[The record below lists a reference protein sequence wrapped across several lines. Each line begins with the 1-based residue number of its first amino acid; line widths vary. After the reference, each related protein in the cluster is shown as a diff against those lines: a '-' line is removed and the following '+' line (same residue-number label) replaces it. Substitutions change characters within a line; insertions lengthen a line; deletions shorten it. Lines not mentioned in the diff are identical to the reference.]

1 MATSIIESGS
11 YDLLIDTGFIIDGF
25 TLDDTE
31 KGVLNN
37 TEYVLNGTTQYASV
51 IEGSTNITVTRG
63 RRDIGDQFTA
73 GSMNFNLL
81 DGYAGG
87 VFNPFNQDSP
97 FFDTNTA
104 QPGLAPMRNVILT
117 REGEELFNGYIV
129 DYTYDFNL
137 GGLDEVNV
145 ACADRFYVL
154 SQTYM
159 DEYNVSEELA
169 NVRIEAVLD
178 LPEVNAFQL
187 PGERNIETSSVLLG
201 GTSAYTIPNGTS
213 VAAYMAKINE
223 SVQGRIFV
231 ARDGTFTFQD
241 RIGTTLS
248 APIATFHDD
257 GTNIPYDQ
265 VGISFEANQV
275 VNRATVNR
283 PDGSG
288 PGPGGGTTPQV
299 AEDLTSQ
306 ATYFIQTTAIS
317 DALVHND
324 AAALALAEYL
334 LVAEP
339 EPRYTSVSTPFSA
352 LTDAQRDTVAVIEIG
367 TTISVEK
374 SFATGLTTTQLAQE
388 LAVEGIQHQIDL
400 SSGHR
405 ITLFTSPTTL
415 VFELVLDDLIYGIT
429 DSDNVLG

>member
-1 MATSIIESGS
+1 MAATIVDSGS
-11 YDLLIDTGFIIDGF
+11 YDLLIDTGFLVDAF
-25 TLDDTE
+25 VLDDTT
-31 KGVLNN
+31 KGVLDNSQ
-37 TEYVLNGTTQYASV
+37 YVLNGTTQYASV

-97 FFDTNTA
+97 FFDTANA

-117 REGEELFNGYIV
+117 REGEELFNGYII

-169 NVRIEAVLD
+169 NVRVEAVLD

-187 PGERNIETSSVLLG
+187 PGERNIETSTITLG
-201 GTSAYTIPNGTS
+201 GAAAYTVPNGTS

-248 APIATFHDD
+248 APIAIFHDD
-257 GTNIPYDQ
+257 GTDIPYDQ
-265 VGISFEANQV
+265 VGISFEANEV
-275 VNRATVNR
+275 VNRASVTHAGATL
-283 PDGSG
+283 PE
-288 PGPGGGTTPQV
+288 V
-299 AEDLTSQ
+299 AEDLASQ
-306 ATYFIQTTAIS
+306 ATYFIQTTSIS
-317 DALVHND
+317 DALVHNGT
-324 AAALALAEYL
+324 AALDLANYL

-339 EPRYTSVSTPFSA
+339 TPRYTSVSTPFST
-352 LTDAQRDTVAVIEIG
+352 LTDAQRDIVAVIEIG
-367 TTISVEK
+367 NTISVEK

-400 SSGHR
+400 STGHR

-415 VFELVLDDLIYGIT
+415 VFELILDDAVYGT
-429 DSDNVLG
+429 LDEENVLG

>member
-1 MATSIIESGS
+1 MAATIVDSGS
-11 YDLLIDTGFIIDGF
+11 YDLLIDTGFIVDGF
-25 TLDDTE
+25 TLDDTT

-51 IEGSTNITVTRG
+51 IEGSTNINVTRG

-97 FFDTNTA
+97 YFDTANA

-117 REGEELFNGYIV
+117 REGEELFNGYII

-145 ACADRFYVL
+145 QCADRFYVL

-159 DEYNVSEELA
+159 DEYNVSEQLA
-169 NVRIEAVLD
+169 NVRVEAVLD

-187 PGERNIETSSVLLG
+187 PGERNIEASTVQLG
-201 GTSAYTIPNGTS
+201 GAAAYTVPNGTS

-248 APIATFHDD
+248 ASVADFHDN
-257 GTNIPYDQ
+257 GTAIPYDQ

-275 VNRATVNR
+275 VNRASVTHAG
-283 PDGSG
+283 GS
-288 PGPGGGTTPQV
+288 PEV
-299 AEDLTSQ
+299 AEDLASQ
-306 ATYFIQTTAIS
+306 ATYFIQTTSIS

-339 EPRYTSVSTPFSA
+339 EPRYTSVSTPFST

-367 TTISVEK
+367 DTVSIEK
-374 SFATGLTTTQLAQE
+374 SFATGNTTTSLAQE
-388 LAVEGIQHQIDL
+388 LAIEGIQHQIDL

-429 DSDNVLG
+429 NSTNVLG

>member
-1 MATSIIESGS
+1 MATSIVESGS
-11 YDLLIDTGFIIDGF
+11 YDLLIDTGFLVNAF
-25 TLDDTE
+25 TLDDPLR
-31 KGVLNN
+31 GILDDP
-37 TEYVLNGTTQYASV
+37 EYVLNGTTQYASV

-63 RRDIGDQFTA
+63 RKDIGDQFTA

-97 FFDTNTA
+97 FFDTANA

-117 REGEELFNGYIV
+117 REGEELFNGYII

-159 DEYNVSEELA
+159 DTFNVSEELA
-169 NVRIEAVLD
+169 NVRVEAVLD

-201 GTSAYTIPNGTS
+201 GASAYTVPNGTS

-248 APIATFHDD
+248 ASVADFHDD
-257 GTNIPYDQ
+257 GTNIPFDQ
-265 VGISFEANQV
+265 VGISFEANEV
-275 VNRATVNR
+275 VNRASVTHAGATS
-283 PDGSG
+283 PE
-288 PGPGGGTTPQV
+288 V
-299 AEDLTSQ
+299 AEDLASQ
-306 ATYFIQTTAIS
+306 ATYFIQTTSIS
-317 DALVHND
+317 DALVHNNT
-324 AAALALAEYL
+324 AAQDLATYL
-334 LVAEP
+334 LVGEP
-339 EPRYTSVSTPFSA
+339 SARYTSVSTPFST
-352 LTDAQRDTVAVIEIG
+352 LTDAQRDIVAVIEIG
-367 TTISVEK
+367 NTITIEK

-405 ITLFTSPTTL
+405 ITLFTSPTSL
-415 VFELVLDDLIYGIT
+415 IFELILDDLIYGT
-429 DSDNVLG
+429 LDAKNVLG

>member
-1 MATSIIESGS
+1 MATSIVESGS
-11 YDLLIDTGFIIDGF
+11 YDLLIDTGFLVNAF
-25 TLDDTE
+25 VLDDTD

-87 VFNPFNQDSP
+87 VFNPFNTDSP
-97 FFDTNTA
+97 FFDTANA

-117 REGEELFNGYIV
+117 REGEELFNGYII

-159 DEYNVSEELA
+159 DTFNVSEELA
-169 NVRIEAVLD
+169 NERVEAVLD

-187 PGERNIETSSVLLG
+187 PGERNIEASTLTLG
-201 GTSAYTIPNGTS
+201 GTGVYTVPNGTS

-223 SVQGRIFV
+223 AVQGRIFV

-248 APIATFHDD
+248 ASVADFHDD
-257 GTNIPYDQ
+257 GTQIPFDQ
-265 VGISFEANQV
+265 VGISFEANEV
-275 VNRATVNR
+275 VNRASVSL
-283 PDGSG
+283 PSGS
-288 PGPGGGTTPQV
+288 PEV
-299 AEDLTSQ
+299 AEDLSSQ
-306 ATYFIQTTAIS
+306 ATYFIQTTSIS
-317 DALVHND
+317 DCLLNNNT
-324 AAALALAEYL
+324 AAQDLATYL

-339 EPRYTSVSTPFSA
+339 TPRYTSVSTPFST
-352 LTDAQRDTVAVIEIG
+352 LTDAQRDIVAVIEIG
-367 TTISVEK
+367 NTITVEK

-388 LAVEGIQHQIDL
+388 LAVEGIQHQIDV

-405 ITLFTSPTTL
+405 ITLFTSPTSL
-415 VFELVLDDLIYGIT
+415 VFELILDDAVYGT
-429 DSDNVLG
+429 LDAENVLG

>member
-1 MATSIIESGS
+1 MATSIVESGS

-25 TLDDTE
+25 TLDDTT

-51 IEGSTNITVTRG
+51 IEGSTNITVNRG
-63 RRDIGDQFTA
+63 RQDTGDQFTA
-73 GSMNFNLL
+73 GSMTFNLL

-97 FFDTNTA
+97 FFDSSNG

-129 DYTYDFNL
+129 DYMYDFAL
-137 GGLDEVNV
+137 GGLDVVNV
-145 ACADRFYVL
+145 TCADRYYVL

-159 DEYNVSEELA
+159 AEYNVAEELA
-169 NVRIEAVLD
+169 NVRVEAVLD

-187 PGERNIETSSVLLG
+187 PGERNIEVSSVLFG
-201 GTSAYTIPNGTS
+201 GASAYTVPNGTS

-231 ARDGTFTFQD
+231 ARDGVFTFQD

-248 APIATFHDD
+248 APIASFHDD
-257 GTNIPYDQ
+257 GTNIPMDQ

-275 VNRATVNR
+275 VNRASVTHAGASN
-283 PDGSG
+283 PEI
-288 PGPGGGTTPQV
+288 
-299 AEDLTSQ
+299 AEDLASQ
-306 ATYFIQTTAIS
+306 ATYFIQTNSIS

-334 LVAEP
+334 IVGEP
-339 EPRYTSVSTPFSA
+339 EPRYTNVSTPFLM
-352 LTDAQRDTVAVIEIG
+352 LTDAQRDTVAVLEIG
-367 TTISVEK
+367 DTISVEK
-374 SFATGLTTTQLAQE
+374 SFNTGNTTTSLAQE
-388 LAVEGIQHQIDL
+388 LAIEGIQHQIDL
-400 SSGHR
+400 STGHR

-429 DSDNVLG
+429 NSTNVLG

>member
-1 MATSIIESGS
+1 MAATIVQSGS
-11 YDLLIDTGFIIDGF
+11 YDLLIDTGFIVDGF
-25 TLDDTE
+25 TLDDTL
-31 KGVLNN
+31 KGVLDN

-51 IEGSTNITVTRG
+51 IDGSTNITVTRG

-87 VFNPFNQDSP
+87 VFNPFNTDSP
-97 FFDTNTA
+97 FFDTANG

-117 REGEELFNGYIV
+117 REGEELFNGYII

-159 DEYNVSEELA
+159 DTFNVSEELA
-169 NVRIEAVLD
+169 NVRVEAVLD

-187 PGERNIETSSVLLG
+187 PGERNIEASTVLLG
-201 GTSAYTIPNGTS
+201 GASAYTVPNGTS

-248 APIATFHDD
+248 ASVADFHDN

-275 VNRATVNR
+275 VNRASVTHA
-283 PDGSG
+283 GA
-288 PGPGGGTTPQV
+288 TTPEV
-299 AEDLTSQ
+299 AEDLASQ
-306 ATYFIQTTAIS
+306 ATYFIQTTSIS

-324 AAALALAEYL
+324 AAALELAQYL

-339 EPRYTSVSTPFSA
+339 EPRYTSVSTPFST

-367 TTISVEK
+367 NTITIEK
-374 SFATGLTTTQLAQE
+374 SFNTGNTTTSLAQE

-405 ITLFTSPTTL
+405 ITLFTSPTSL
-415 VFELVLDDLIYGIT
+415 VFELILDDAVYGT
-429 DSDNVLG
+429 LDAENVLG

>member
-1 MATSIIESGS
+1 MATSIVESGS
-11 YDLLIDTGFIIDGF
+11 YDLLIDTGFLVNAF
-25 TLDDTE
+25 VLDDTD

-87 VFNPFNQDSP
+87 VFNPFNQNSP
-97 FFDTNTA
+97 FFDSSNG

-117 REGEELFNGYIV
+117 REGEELFNGYII

-169 NVRIEAVLD
+169 NVRVEAVLD

-187 PGERNIETSSVLLG
+187 PGERNIETSTVLLG
-201 GTSAYTIPNGTS
+201 GASAYTVPNGTS

-248 APIATFHDD
+248 ASVADFHDD
-257 GTNIPYDQ
+257 GTQIPFDQ
-265 VGISFEANQV
+265 VGISFEANEV
-275 VNRATVNR
+275 VNRASVTHA
-283 PDGSG
+283 GA
-288 PGPGGGTTPQV
+288 TTPEV
-299 AEDLTSQ
+299 AEDLASQ
-306 ATYFIQTTAIS
+306 ATYFIQTTSIS

-324 AAALALAEYL
+324 TAAQDLATYL

-339 EPRYTSVSTPFSA
+339 TPRYTSVSTPFST
-352 LTDAQRDTVAVIEIG
+352 LTDAQRDIVAVIEIG
-367 TTISVEK
+367 NTITVEK
-374 SFATGLTTTQLAQE
+374 SFATSGLTTTQLAQE

>member
-1 MATSIIESGS
+1 MAATIVQSGS
-11 YDLLIDTGFIIDGF
+11 YDLLIDTGFLVDAF
-25 TLDDTE
+25 VLDDTT

-51 IEGSTNITVTRG
+51 IDGSTTISVNRG
-63 RRDIGDQFTA
+63 RQDTGDQFTA
-73 GSMNFNLL
+73 GSMTFNLL

-97 FFDTNTA
+97 FFDTAND

-117 REGEELFNGYIV
+117 REGEELFNGFIV
-129 DYTYDFNL
+129 DYMYDFSL
-137 GGLDEVNV
+137 GGLDSVSV
-145 ACADRFYVL
+145 TCADRFYVL

-159 DEYNVSEELA
+159 AEYNVSEELA
-169 NVRIEAVLD
+169 NVRVEAVLD

-187 PGERNIETSSVLLG
+187 PGERNIETSTITLG
-201 GTSAYTIPNGTS
+201 GAAAYTVPNGTS
-213 VAAYMAKINE
+213 VSAYMAKINE

-248 APIATFHDD
+248 ASVADFHDN
-257 GTNIPYDQ
+257 GTAIPYDQ

-275 VNRATVNR
+275 VNRASVTHAG
-283 PDGSG
+283 GS
-288 PGPGGGTTPQV
+288 PQV
-299 AEDLTSQ
+299 AQDLASQ
-306 ATYFIQTTAIS
+306 ATYFIQTTSIS
-317 DALVHND
+317 DALLHND
-324 AAALALAEYL
+324 TAALDLANYL

-339 EPRYTSVSTPFSA
+339 EARYTSVSTPFYS

-367 TTISVEK
+367 NTITIEK
-374 SFATGLTTTQLAQE
+374 SFNTGNTTTSLAQE
-388 LAVEGIQHQIDL
+388 LAIEGIQHQIDL
-400 SSGHR
+400 STGHR

>member
-1 MATSIIESGS
+1 MAATIVDSGS
-11 YDLLIDTGFIIDGF
+11 YDLLIDTGFIVDGF
-25 TLDDTE
+25 TLDDTT

-97 FFDTNTA
+97 FFDTANA

-117 REGEELFNGYIV
+117 REGEELFNGYII

-159 DEYNVSEELA
+159 DTFNVSEELA
-169 NVRIEAVLD
+169 NVRVEAVLD

-187 PGERNIETSSVLLG
+187 PGERNIETSTLTLG
-201 GTSAYTIPNGTS
+201 GTGVYTVPNGTS

-223 SVQGRIFV
+223 AVQGRIFV

-248 APIATFHDD
+248 ASVADFHDD
-257 GTNIPYDQ
+257 GTQIPFDQ
-265 VGISFEANQV
+265 VGISFEANEV
-275 VNRATVNR
+275 VNRASVSL
-283 PDGSG
+283 PSGS
-288 PGPGGGTTPQV
+288 PEV
-299 AEDLTSQ
+299 AEDLASQ
-306 ATYFIQTTAIS
+306 ATYFIQTTSIS
-317 DALVHND
+317 DCLLNNNT
-324 AAALALAEYL
+324 AAQDLATYL

-339 EPRYTSVSTPFSA
+339 TPRYTSVSTPFST
-352 LTDAQRDTVAVIEIG
+352 LTDAQRDIVAVIDIG
-367 TTISVEK
+367 NTITVEK

-415 VFELVLDDLIYGIT
+415 VFELILDDAVYGT
-429 DSDNVLG
+429 LDEENVLG

>member
-1 MATSIIESGS
+1 MAATIVDSGS
-11 YDLLIDTGFIIDGF
+11 YDLLIDTGFLVNAF
-25 TLDDTE
+25 VLDDSI
-31 KGVLNN
+31 KGILDN

-87 VFNPFNQDSP
+87 VFNPFNTDSP
-97 FFDTNTA
+97 YYDTA
-104 QPGLAPMRNVILT
+104 QAVPGLAPMRNVILT
-117 REGEELFNGYIV
+117 REGEELFNGYII

-169 NVRIEAVLD
+169 NVRVEAVLD

-187 PGERNIETSSVLLG
+187 PGERNIETSTITLG
-201 GTSAYTIPNGTS
+201 GAAAYTVPNGTS

-231 ARDGTFTFQD
+231 ARDGVLTFQD

-248 APIATFHDD
+248 ASVADFHDN
-257 GTNIPYDQ
+257 GTNIPYDK

-275 VNRATVNR
+275 VNRASVTHA
-283 PDGSG
+283 
-288 PGPGGGTTPQV
+288 GGAPEV
-299 AEDLTSQ
+299 AEDLASQ
-306 ATYFIQTTAIS
+306 ATYFIQTTSIS
-317 DALVHND
+317 DALVHNNT
-324 AAALALAEYL
+324 AALDLANYL

-339 EPRYTSVSTPFSA
+339 EARYTSVSTPFST
-352 LTDAQRDTVAVIEIG
+352 LVDAQRDTVAVIEIG
-367 TTISVEK
+367 DTITVEK
-374 SFATGLTTTQLAQE
+374 SFATGLTITSLAQE

-415 VFELVLDDLIYGIT
+415 VFELVLDDAIYGIT
-429 DSDNVLG
+429 DADNVLG

>member
-1 MATSIIESGS
+1 MATSIVESGS
-11 YDLLIDTGFIIDGF
+11 YDLLIDTGFLINAF
-25 TLDDTE
+25 VLDDTD

-87 VFNPFNQDSP
+87 VFNPFNQNSP
-97 FFDTNTA
+97 FFDSSNN

-117 REGEELFNGYIV
+117 REGEELFNGYII

-159 DEYNVSEELA
+159 DTFNVSEELA
-169 NVRIEAVLD
+169 NVRVEAVLD

-187 PGERNIETSSVLLG
+187 PGERNIETSTLTLG
-201 GTSAYTIPNGTS
+201 GTGVYTVPNGTS

-223 SVQGRIFV
+223 AVQGRIFV

-248 APIATFHDD
+248 ASVADFHDD
-257 GTNIPYDQ
+257 GTQIPFDQ
-265 VGISFEANQV
+265 VGISFEANEV
-275 VNRATVNR
+275 VNRASVSL
-283 PDGSG
+283 PSGS
-288 PGPGGGTTPQV
+288 PEV

-306 ATYFIQTTAIS
+306 ATYFIQTTSIS
-317 DALVHND
+317 DCLLNNNT
-324 AAALALAEYL
+324 AAQDLATYL

-339 EPRYTSVSTPFSA
+339 TPRYTSVSTPFST
-352 LTDAQRDTVAVIEIG
+352 LTDAQRDIVAVIEIG
-367 TTISVEK
+367 NTITVEK

-405 ITLFTSPTTL
+405 ITLFTSPTSL
-415 VFELVLDDLIYGIT
+415 VFELILDDAVYGT
-429 DSDNVLG
+429 LDEENVLG

>member
-1 MATSIIESGS
+1 MAATIVQSGS
-11 YDLLIDTGFIIDGF
+11 YDLLIDTGFLVDAF
-25 TLDDTE
+25 VLDDPI
-31 KGVLNN
+31 KGVLDN
-37 TEYVLNGTTQYASV
+37 TEYVLNGSTQYASV

-63 RRDIGDQFTA
+63 RQDIGDQFTA

-97 FFDTNTA
+97 FFDTANA

-117 REGEELFNGYIV
+117 REGEELFNGYII

-169 NVRIEAVLD
+169 NVRVEAVLD

-187 PGERNIETSSVLLG
+187 PGERNIEVSSVLLG
-201 GTSAYTIPNGTS
+201 GAAAYTVPNGTS

-231 ARDGTFTFQD
+231 SRDGRFTFQD

-248 APIATFHDD
+248 ASVADFHDD
-257 GTNIPYDQ
+257 GSQIPFDQ
-265 VGISFEANQV
+265 VGISFEANEV
-275 VNRATVNR
+275 VNRASVTHAGATS
-283 PDGSG
+283 PE
-288 PGPGGGTTPQV
+288 V
-299 AEDLTSQ
+299 AEDLASQ
-306 ATYFIQTTAIS
+306 TTYFIQTQSIS

-324 AAALALAEYL
+324 TAALDLANYL

-339 EPRYTSVSTPFSA
+339 TPRYTSVSTPFLT
-352 LTDAQRDTVAVIEIG
+352 LTDAQRDIVAVIDIG
-367 TTISVEK
+367 NTITVEK
-374 SFATGLTTTQLAQE
+374 SFNTGLTTTQLAQE

-415 VFELVLDDLIYGIT
+415 VFELILDDLIYGIT
-429 DSDNVLG
+429 DADNVLG

>member
-1 MATSIIESGS
+1 MAATIVQSGS
-11 YDLLIDTGFIIDGF
+11 YDLLIDTGFIVNGF
-25 TLDDTE
+25 TLDDTT

-51 IEGSTNITVTRG
+51 IDGSTNITVTRG

-97 FFDTNTA
+97 FFDTANA

-117 REGEELFNGYIV
+117 REGEELFNGYII

-159 DEYNVSEELA
+159 AEYNVSEELA
-169 NVRIEAVLD
+169 NVRVEAVLD

-201 GTSAYTIPNGTS
+201 GAAAYTVPNGTS

-231 ARDGTFTFQD
+231 ARDGVFTFQD

-248 APIATFHDD
+248 APVAEFYDD
-257 GTNIPYDQ
+257 GTAISFDQ

-275 VNRATVNR
+275 VNRASVTHAGATS
-283 PDGSG
+283 PEI
-288 PGPGGGTTPQV
+288 
-299 AEDLTSQ
+299 AEDLASQ
-306 ATYFIQTTAIS
+306 ATYFIQTNSIS
-317 DALVHND
+317 DALVHNNT
-324 AAALALAEYL
+324 AALDLANYL
-334 LVAEP
+334 LVGEP
-339 EPRYTSVSTPFSA
+339 EPRYTNVSTAFLM
-352 LTDAQRDTVAVIEIG
+352 LTDAQRDTVAVLEIG
-367 TTISVEK
+367 DTISIEK
-374 SFATGLTTTQLAQE
+374 SFNTGNTTTQLAQE
-388 LAVEGIQHQIDL
+388 LAIEGIQHQITL
-400 SSGHR
+400 SDGHR

-415 VFELVLDDLIYGIT
+415 VYELILDDLIYGTIDT
-429 DSDNVLG
+429 ENVLG

>member
-1 MATSIIESGS
+1 MATSIVESGS
-11 YDLLIDTGFIIDGF
+11 YDLLIDTGFIVDGF
-25 TLDDTE
+25 TLDDAV
-31 KGVLNN
+31 KGVLDN

-97 FFDTNTA
+97 FFDTANA

-117 REGEELFNGYIV
+117 REGEELFNGYII

-137 GGLDEVNV
+137 GGLDEVSV
-145 ACADRFYVL
+145 QCADRYYVL

-169 NVRIEAVLD
+169 NVRVEAVLD

-201 GTSAYTIPNGTS
+201 GASAYTVPNGTS

-248 APIATFHDD
+248 ASVADFHDD
-257 GTNIPYDQ
+257 GTAISYDQ

-275 VNRATVNR
+275 VNRASVTHAG
-283 PDGSG
+283 GS
-288 PGPGGGTTPQV
+288 PEV
-299 AEDLTSQ
+299 AEDLASQ
-306 ATYFIQTTAIS
+306 ATYFIQTTSIS

-339 EPRYTSVSTPFSA
+339 EPRYTSVSTPFST

-367 TTISVEK
+367 DTVSIEK
-374 SFATGLTTTQLAQE
+374 SFATGSTTTSLAQE
-388 LAVEGIQHQIDL
+388 LAIEGIQHQIDV

-429 DSDNVLG
+429 NSTNVLG

>member
-1 MATSIIESGS
+1 MAATIVQSGS
-11 YDLLIDTGFIIDGF
+11 YDLLIDTGFIVDGF
-25 TLDDTE
+25 TLDDTT

-51 IEGSTNITVTRG
+51 IDGSTNINVFRG
-63 RRDIGDQFTA
+63 RRDTGDQFTA
-73 GSMNFNLL
+73 GSMTFNLL

-97 FFDTNTA
+97 FFDSSNG

-117 REGEELFNGYIV
+117 REGEELFNGFII

-145 ACADRFYVL
+145 ACSDRFYTL

-159 DEYNVSEELA
+159 SEYNVSEELA

-187 PGERNIETSSVLLG
+187 PGERNLEVSSVTLG
-201 GTSAYTIPNGTS
+201 GAAAYTVPNGTS

-248 APIATFHDD
+248 ASVADFHDD
-257 GTNIPYDQ
+257 GTAIPYDQ

-275 VNRATVNR
+275 VNRASVTHA
-283 PDGSG
+283 
-288 PGPGGGTTPQV
+288 GGAPEV
-299 AEDLTSQ
+299 AEDLASQ
-306 ATYFIQTTAIS
+306 ATYFIQTTSIS

-339 EPRYTSVSTPFSA
+339 EPRYTSVSTPFST

-367 TTISVEK
+367 DTVSIEK
-374 SFATGLTTTQLAQE
+374 SFNTGNTTTSLAQE
-388 LAVEGIQHQIDL
+388 LAIEGIQHQITL
-400 SSGHR
+400 SDGHR

-429 DSDNVLG
+429 DADNVLG

>member
-1 MATSIIESGS
+1 MATSIVESGS
-11 YDLLIDTGFIIDGF
+11 YDLLIDTGFLVDAF
-25 TLDDTE
+25 TLDDPLRGILDDPT
-31 KGVLNN
+31 
-37 TEYVLNGTTQYASV
+37 YVLNGSTQYASV
-51 IEGSTNITVTRG
+51 IDGSTTISVTRG
-63 RRDIGDQFTA
+63 RQDTGDQFTA
-73 GSMNFNLL
+73 GSMRFNLL

-97 FFDTNTA
+97 FFDTAND

-129 DYTYDFNL
+129 DYIYDFAL
-137 GGLDEVNV
+137 GGLDSVSV
-145 ACADRFYVL
+145 TCADRFYVL

-159 DEYNVSEELA
+159 AQYNVSEELA
-169 NVRIEAVLD
+169 NVRVEAVLD

-187 PGERNIETSSVLLG
+187 PGERNIEASSVLLG
-201 GTSAYTIPNGTS
+201 GAAAYTVPNGTS

-248 APIATFHDD
+248 ASVADFHDD
-257 GTNIPYDQ
+257 GTAIPYDQ

-275 VNRATVNR
+275 VNRASVTHA
-283 PDGSG
+283 
-288 PGPGGGTTPQV
+288 GGAPEV
-299 AEDLTSQ
+299 AEDLASQ
-306 ATYFIQTTAIS
+306 ATYFIQTQSIS

-324 AAALALAEYL
+324 AAALELAQYL

-339 EPRYTSVSTPFSA
+339 EPRYTSVSTPFST

-367 TTISVEK
+367 NTITIEK
-374 SFATGLTTTQLAQE
+374 SFTTGNTTTSLAQE
-388 LAVEGIQHQIDL
+388 LAIEGIQHQIDL
-400 SSGHR
+400 STGHR
-405 ITLFTSPTTL
+405 ITLFTSPTTV

-429 DSDNVLG
+429 DADNVLG

>member
-1 MATSIIESGS
+1 MATSIVESGS

-25 TLDDTE
+25 TLDSATA
-31 KGVLNN
+31 GVLNN

-51 IEGSTNITVTRG
+51 IEGSTNITVNRG
-63 RRDIGDQFTA
+63 RQDTGDQFTA
-73 GSMNFNLL
+73 GSMTFNLL

-97 FFDTNTA
+97 FFDSSNG

-129 DYTYDFNL
+129 DYMYDFAL
-137 GGLDEVNV
+137 GGLDVVNV
-145 ACADRFYVL
+145 SCADRFYVL

-169 NVRIEAVLD
+169 NVRVEAVLD

-187 PGERNIETSSVLLG
+187 PGERNIEVSSVLLG
-201 GTSAYTIPNGTS
+201 GASAYTIPNGTS

-231 ARDGTFTFQD
+231 ARDGVFTFQD

-248 APIATFHDD
+248 APIANFHDD
-257 GTNIPYDQ
+257 GSNIPYDQ

-275 VNRATVNR
+275 VNRASVTHAGASN
-283 PDGSG
+283 PEI
-288 PGPGGGTTPQV
+288 
-299 AEDLTSQ
+299 AEDLASQ
-306 ATYFIQTTAIS
+306 ATYFIQTNSIS
-317 DALVHND
+317 DALVHDN

-334 LVAEP
+334 IVGEP
-339 EPRYTSVSTPFSA
+339 EPRYTNVSSPFLMLS
-352 LTDAQRDTVAVIEIG
+352 DAQRDTVAVLEIG
-367 TTISVEK
+367 DTISIEK
-374 SFATGLTTTQLAQE
+374 SFNTGTTTTQLAQE
-388 LAVEGIQHQIDL
+388 LAIEGIQHQINL
-400 SSGHR
+400 SDGHR

-429 DSDNVLG
+429 NSTNVLG

>member
-1 MATSIIESGS
+1 MATSIVESGS
-11 YDLLIDTGFIIDGF
+11 YDLLIDTGFIVDGF
-25 TLDDTE
+25 TLDDTT

-37 TEYVLNGTTQYASV
+37 TEYVLNGSTQYASV

-97 FFDTNTA
+97 YFDTANA

-117 REGEELFNGYIV
+117 REGEELFNGYII

-159 DEYNVSEELA
+159 DEYNVSEQLA

-187 PGERNIETSSVLLG
+187 PGERNVETSTVLLG
-201 GTSAYTIPNGTS
+201 GAAAYTVPNGTS

-248 APIATFHDD
+248 ASVADFHDD
-257 GTNIPYDQ
+257 GTAIPYDQ

-275 VNRATVNR
+275 VNRASVTHAG
-283 PDGSG
+283 GS
-288 PGPGGGTTPQV
+288 PEV
-299 AEDLTSQ
+299 AEDLASQ
-306 ATYFIQTTAIS
+306 ATYFIQTTSIS

-339 EPRYTSVSTPFSA
+339 EPRYTSVSTPFST

-367 TTISVEK
+367 DTVSIEK
-374 SFATGLTTTQLAQE
+374 SFATGNTTTSLAQE
-388 LAVEGIQHQIDL
+388 LAIEGIQHQIDL

-429 DSDNVLG
+429 NSTNVLG

>member
-1 MATSIIESGS
+1 MATSIVESGS
-11 YDLLIDTGFIIDGF
+11 YDLLIDTGFIVDGF
-25 TLDDTE
+25 TLDDAL
-31 KGVLNN
+31 KGVLDN

-87 VFNPFNQDSP
+87 VFNPFNTDSP
-97 FFDTNTA
+97 FFDTANG

-117 REGEELFNGYIV
+117 REGEELFNGYII

-159 DEYNVSEELA
+159 DTFNVSEELA
-169 NVRIEAVLD
+169 NVRVEAVLD

-187 PGERNIETSSVLLG
+187 PGERNIETSSVQLG
-201 GTSAYTIPNGTS
+201 GASAYTVPNGTS

-248 APIATFHDD
+248 ASVADFHDN

-275 VNRATVNR
+275 VNRASVTHA
-283 PDGSG
+283 GA
-288 PGPGGGTTPQV
+288 TTPEI
-299 AEDLTSQ
+299 AEDLASQ
-306 ATYFIQTTAIS
+306 ATYFIQTTSIS

-324 AAALALAEYL
+324 AAALELAQYL

-339 EPRYTSVSTPFSA
+339 EPRYTSVSTPFST

-367 TTISVEK
+367 NTITIEK
-374 SFATGLTTTQLAQE
+374 SFTTGNTTTSLAQE
-388 LAVEGIQHQIDL
+388 LAIEGIQHQIDL

-405 ITLFTSPTTL
+405 ITLFTSPTSL
-415 VFELVLDDLIYGIT
+415 VFELILDDAVYGT
-429 DSDNVLG
+429 LDEENVLG

>member
-1 MATSIIESGS
+1 MAATIVQSGS
-11 YDLLIDTGFIIDGF
+11 YDLLIDTGFIVDGF
-25 TLDDTE
+25 TLDDTT

-51 IEGSTNITVTRG
+51 IDGSTNINVFRG
-63 RRDIGDQFTA
+63 RRDTGDQFTA
-73 GSMNFNLL
+73 GSMTFNLL

-97 FFDTNTA
+97 FFDSSNG

-117 REGEELFNGYIV
+117 REGEELFNGFII

-145 ACADRFYVL
+145 ACSDRFYTL

-159 DEYNVSEELA
+159 SEYNVSEELA

-187 PGERNIETSSVLLG
+187 PGERNLETSTVTLG
-201 GTSAYTIPNGTS
+201 GAAAYTVPNGTS

-248 APIATFHDD
+248 ASVADFHDD
-257 GTNIPYDQ
+257 GTAIPYDQ

-275 VNRATVNR
+275 VNRASVTHA
-283 PDGSG
+283 
-288 PGPGGGTTPQV
+288 GGAPEV
-299 AEDLTSQ
+299 AEDLASQ
-306 ATYFIQTTAIS
+306 ATYFIQTTSIS

-339 EPRYTSVSTPFSA
+339 EPRYTSVSTPFST

-367 TTISVEK
+367 DTVSIEK
-374 SFATGLTTTQLAQE
+374 SFNTGNTTTSLAQE
-388 LAVEGIQHQIDL
+388 LAIEGIQHQITL
-400 SSGHR
+400 SDGHR

-429 DSDNVLG
+429 DADNVLG

>member
-11 YDLLIDTGFIIDGF
+11 YDLLIDTGFIVDGF
-25 TLDDTE
+25 TLDDTT

-97 FFDTNTA
+97 FFDTANDQA
-104 QPGLAPMRNVILT
+104 GLAPMRNVILT
-117 REGEELFNGYIV
+117 REGEELFNGFII
-129 DYTYDFNL
+129 DYTYDFAL
-137 GGLDEVNV
+137 GGLDSVSV
-145 ACADRFYVL
+145 SCADRFYVL

-159 DEYNVSEELA
+159 DEYNVAEELA
-169 NVRIEAVLD
+169 NVRIAAVLD

-187 PGERNIETSSVLLG
+187 PGERNLEVSTVKLG
-201 GTSAYTIPNGTS
+201 GAAAYTVPNGTS

-231 ARDGTFTFQD
+231 ARDGVFTFQD

-248 APIATFHDD
+248 ASVADFHDD
-257 GTNIPYDQ
+257 GTAIVYDQ

-275 VNRATVNR
+275 VNRASVTHAGATS
-283 PDGSG
+283 PEI
-288 PGPGGGTTPQV
+288 
-299 AEDLTSQ
+299 AEDLASQ
-306 ATYFIQTTAIS
+306 ATYFIQTNSIS

-324 AAALALAEYL
+324 TAALDLANYL
-334 LVAEP
+334 LVGEP
-339 EPRYTSVSTPFSA
+339 EPRYTNVSTAFLMLS
-352 LTDAQRDTVAVIEIG
+352 DAERDTLAVLEIG
-367 TTISVEK
+367 DTITIEK
-374 SFATGLTTTQLAQE
+374 SFATGNTTTSLAQE
-388 LAVEGIQHQIDL
+388 LAIEGIQHQITL
-400 SSGHR
+400 SDGHR

-415 VFELVLDDLIYGIT
+415 VYELILDDLIYGTIDT
-429 DSDNVLG
+429 ENVLG